1 MEKQN
6 KLITIAIHTY
16 EKAVILKT
24 LLEKEGIKA
33 VLHNVN
39 LIQPVVSS
47 GVRVRIHEEDLPLA
61 LKIIESSS
69 ILKHSGEETLGGNT
83 VLVPVDFSEYSDKAC
98 AIGFDFAYRLGG
110 EVVLFHTFLDQKYAG
125 IFPLDSDEYE
135 SNPKEVASRAEVER
149 CANEKMDNLKDEI
162 KHRITEG
169 HIPDV
174 EFTSIVTEGVPE
186 NEIIDYSKEI
196 RPVVIVMGTRG
207 KNKKEADLM
216 GSVTA
221 EVLDADKYPVFTVPE
236 NMTLSHIDEISNVIF
251 FSNLRRQ
258 DLLSFDVF
266 ARLFNKQDMNVTIVP
281 IVEKNE
287 TEVTEGLD
295 ALLRYC
301 NQHYRLYKFKTKVI
315 DESSF
320 IEDFNEFVKS
330 SKVDLIVIPN
340 KKKNIFTRL
349 FKPSVAHKMLF
360 HYDTAMLVVPV

>member
-1 MEKQN
+1 MDKQG

-24 LLEKEGIKA
+24 LLEKEGITA

-69 ILKHSGEETLGGNT
+69 ILKQGGDEALGNT
-83 VLVPVDFSEYSDKAC
+83 VFIPVDFSEYSAKAC
-98 AIGFDFAYRLGG
+98 FIGFDLAYRLGG
-110 EVVLFHTFLDQKYAG
+110 DVVLFHTFLDQKYAG

-135 SNPKEVASRAEVER
+135 TDSKEVSSRAEVEHR
-149 CANEKMDNLKDEI
+149 ANEKMNNLKSMIE
-162 KHRITEG
+162 KEITEG
-169 HIPDV
+169 NIPDV
-174 EFTSIVTEGVPE
+174 EFTSIVTEGIPE
-186 NEIIDYSKEI
+186 SEIIDYSKEI
-196 RPVVIVMGTRG
+196 DPAVIVMGTRG
-207 KNKKEADLM
+207 KSKKEADLM

-236 NMTLSHIDEISNVIF
+236 NMTVSHIEEIRNIVF
-251 FSNLRRQ
+251 FSNLKRQ

-266 ARLFNKQDMNVTIVP
+266 ARLFNWQGLNVTIIP
-281 IVEKNE
+281 IVEKSE
-287 TEVTEGLD
+287 MEISEGLD
-295 ALLRYC
+295 ALMRYC
-301 NQHYRLYKFKTKVI
+301 KQHYKLYNFKTKVI
-315 DESSF
+315 DEADF
-320 IEDFNEFVKS
+320 VDDFNEYVKT
-330 SKVDLIVIPN
+330 KQVDLIVIPN

-349 FKPSVAHKMLF
+349 FRPSVAHKMLF